1 MKEHAFEDVL
11 LTAKMGAPHAS
22 GSIEVSEGT
31 FRSFSSSTMQA
42 QSTLATITSTVGVH
56 RVAAAQVATPLTA
69 ATIRFG
75 NVPTQSGRFEL
86 LKNRRAVV
94 ALIRDD
100 FLQTSRM
107 ASTGLLLNTRDL
119 GLGLGEGLPQR
130 GGVTLI
136 RTLDGDGHDRTRGH
150 IHRLLR
156 LVGQMRAAILHLR
169 DSGVWIR
176 RTLPLLVRALL
187 LPQPIQSCQGL
198 PRWCPNPRRLRQ
210 AFQKLLIRLPGV
222 PAHDAAHRGIRFQ
235 GRRVDRNRL
244 PLEKSRLPQSFLD
257 PAEHLTVRLNIDQ
270 SPRPRD
276 RRMIRRLLLQT
287 QTQEAPHR
295 QRVCRSPG
303 HPPLGVQ
310 SLEVAHHQKAEVAAR
325 LQTRTTQRCGVELA
339 APRLHESVEPLS
351 VEGSIQARVER
362 VARTSWQFPR
372 RDPQS
377 LLALFAFAH
386 CHARTLRHGHVR

>member
-1 MKEHAFEDVL
+1 M
-11 LTAKMGAPHAS
+11 
-22 GSIEVSEGT
+22 
-31 FRSFSSSTMQA
+31 
-42 QSTLATITSTVGVH
+42 ATITIMATATQTTSASCDASTGS
-56 RVAAAQVATPLTA
+56 VAP
-69 ATIRFG
+69 
-75 NVPTQSGRFEL
+75 VPTQSGRFEL

-257 PAEHLTVRLNIDQ
+257 PVLNISRCVSTSIR

-325 LQTRTTQRCGVELA
+325 LQTRTTQRCGVA
-339 APRLHESVEPLS
+339 
-351 VEGSIQARVER
+351 
-362 VARTSWQFPR
+362 
-372 RDPQS
+372 
-377 LLALFAFAH
+377 
-386 CHARTLRHGHVR
+386 TLRHRDSTKASNPSASKARFRRV